1 MNLKF
6 VTKPKS
12 KNLAQ
17 TNRLPK
23 TKQIAQ
29 NKKHVQKPSNVLSI
43 SPESEKKRILN
54 QLKGSVTE
62 LSDITLPIF
71 KD

>member
-1 MNLKF
+1 MNIKSA
-6 VTKPKS
+6 TKQKS

-17 TNRLPK
+17 TNRMPK
-23 TKQIAQ
+23 VKQPAQ
-29 NKKHVQKPSNVLSI
+29 SNEDLKKGSNVLSI
-43 SPESEKKRILN
+43 PTKSEKMRILN